1 MLKILAYGFASI
13 AILFLIAI
21 VAGMALPKSHTAM
34 VRVRIR
40 QPPQRVYDA
49 IVDVANAK
57 SWRSGLE
64 SVEITSQRGEPLAWK
79 ETASYGTLSYAMDL
93 ASPPHRIATR
103 ITDTSQGFGGGWT
116 YEIAPDPSGSV
127 VTITENGEVTNP
139 LFRFMSKY
147 VFGQYKSLETYAKD
161 LGRHFGETAEPERVT
176 R

>member
-1 MLKILAYGFASI
+1 MLKILSYGFASL
-13 AILFLIAI
+13 AILFLVIFAT
-21 VAGMALPKSHTAM
+21 GMALPKSHTAM

-64 SVEITSQRGEPLAWK
+64 SVQITSAQGAPLEWK
-79 ETASYGTLSYAMDL
+79 ETASYGTLSFAMDL
-93 ASPPHRIATR
+93 ANPPHRVATR

-116 YEIAPDPSGSV
+116 YEIANDASGSV
-127 VTITENGEVTNP
+127 VTITENGEVNNP

-147 VFGQYKSLETYAKD
+147 VFGQYKSLDTYAKD
-161 LGRHFGETAEPERVT
+161 LGRHFGETVQPERVT